1 MFRVVQLSPRVP
13 GRVQRPRKKARLFWP
28 SLPAPPP
35 APRART
41 ATELLLSVWF
51 AYSGCFIERE
61 SHDVWSFWLASFTEH
76 NVSKVQSCY
85 SLYPWFIHCYGQIIL
100 SFMAGPHFIYVFIHG
115 WTFGLFPF
123 LSYYKYAVM
132 DIRVQTFM
140 DVYFHLS
147 RVSMEECHCWVV
159 RSPDV

>member
-1 MFRVVQLSPRVP
+1 
-13 GRVQRPRKKARLFWP
+13 
-28 SLPAPPP
+28 
-35 APRART
+35 
-41 ATELLLSVWF
+41 
-51 AYSGCFIERE
+51 
-61 SHDVWSFWLASFTEH
+61 
-76 NVSKVQSCY
+76 
-85 SLYPWFIHCYGQIIL
+85 
-100 SFMAGPHFIYVFIHG
+100 MAGPHFIYVFIHG